1 MNPPSAGSPG
11 ATDDSVR
18 QELDR
23 VLHDGL
29 VRSVYQPIVRLTSGE
44 IVAYEAL
51 ARGPEDSPL
60 ATPDALFGAAR
71 RFGRLAELDW
81 ACRVAA
87 VEGALGAGLERP
99 LVLFVNV
106 EPEVLTAEAPL
117 GFLEV
122 LDRARE
128 RLQVVIELTER
139 ALTARP
145 AELLRLVDEVRRY
158 GWWVALDDLGV
169 DPRSVALL
177 DLVRP
182 EVVKLDLAVT
192 QQRICSPWHAAVVC
206 GAMAYAERSGAI
218 LLAEGVETEE
228 HVRLAQAR
236 GAAFAQGWHFGR
248 PGPLVVPPRPRAP
261 LRLRRYRSGRRHGAL
276 TQAGPFALASEG
288 HGTLEAP
295 GSVLYG
301 MSRFL
306 EQEAASLGPFGLL
319 LANFQRA
326 ERFPEAVRSRYGRL
340 ARDLS
345 LVGALGVGLVDPPTG
360 VRAGPLAAED
370 PLAREWTVCALG
382 PQYAALLAARERGD
396 GPPKDAPLA
405 QRTFDYVLT
414 FDRDVVTAAA
424 SALAQRLLEETPAP
438 DDPEPAASLTAPPRP
453 SGSRPGGS

>member
-1 MNPPSAGSPG
+1 MNPPSGRSRG
-11 ATDDSVR
+11 VTDDAVR

-23 VLHDGL
+23 VLGDGL
-29 VRSVYQPIVRLTSGE
+29 VRSVYQPIVRLPTGE
-44 IVAYEAL
+44 VVAYEAL
-51 ARGPEDSPL
+51 ARGPEGGPL
-60 ATPDALFGAAR
+60 AAPDALFGAAR

-122 LDRARE
+122 FDRARD

-145 AELLRLVDEVRRY
+145 AELLRLVDEVRQY

-182 EVVKLDLAVT
+182 EVAKLDLAVT
-192 QQRICSPWHAAVVC
+192 QERICSPWHAAVVC
-206 GAMAYAERSGAI
+206 GTMAYAERSGAV

-228 HVRLAQAR
+228 HLRLAQAR
-236 GAAFAQGWHFGR
+236 GATFAQGWHFGR
-248 PGPLVVPPRPRAP
+248 PGPLVAPPRPRAP
-261 LRLRRYRSGRRHGAL
+261 LRLRRYRSARRHDAL
-276 TQAGPFALASEG
+276 TEAGPFALASEG
-288 HGTLEAP
+288 HALLEAP

-301 MSRFL
+301 ISRFL
-306 EQEAASLGPFGLL
+306 EQEAAILGPFGLL

-326 ERFPEAVRSRYGRL
+326 ERFPDAVRSHYGRL

-345 LVGALGVGLVDPPTG
+345 LVGALGVGLLDPPKG
-360 VRAGPLAAED
+360 VRAGPLDAND

-382 PQYAALLAARERGD
+382 PQYAALLAARERGE
-396 GPPKDAPLA
+396 GSPSDAPLA
-405 QRTFDYVLT
+405 ERTFDYVLT
-414 FDRDVVTAAA
+414 FDRDVVIAAA
-424 SALAQRLLEETPAP
+424 GALAQRLLEEMPAP
-438 DDPEPAASLTAPPRP
+438 RASKPAAPLTSLPRP
-453 SGSRPGGS
+453 SGSRPGGR